1 MENRATMKLKHFAL
15 CAIAAAIVGCDT
27 NSNNNDNNLG
37 SIALSGTV
45 TSGQTLTAEVSDPDG
60 ISGDVTYYW
69 YADGEAITGANSAS
83 FTLTDDQIGLPIT
96 VQGLYTDDGGI
107 NESHITAPTADVAA
121 IAFPASLTITGDAL
135 VGSQLTAN
143 VADENGFDGDTVTYK
158 WFADDI
164 EIADEALLTLT
175 LTDAQF
181 GTVITV
187 SASFEDSRGFNES
200 VTSTGTEVVAR
211 TNSEGE
217 VTISGTPTVGNI
229 LTAEIN
235 DTDGATGDITYQWLA
250 DAQEIDGATQ
260 STFTVD
266 ASLLG
271 QKISVQVAYTDDNGF
286 IEDNT
291 SEETIAVSAVAVDE
305 AGSVAIMGVAPY
317 LTSGELT
324 AEITDNNGVEE
335 ANVTYTWSADGVE
348 VADSNSKT
356 FTPSAYAGS
365 IMSVKATYTDND
377 GFASEVTNSLDT
389 LVYTQLVSNPEA
401 LLGALSGGL
410 ADGDVIGLNT
420 GVYADMD
427 AVLLTSAVTLR
438 AVEGQT
444 PVLSGEVCVHVAA
457 GVDGAGLTG
466 LTFKNIDTKAGAF
479 CETEEGAV
487 IYSEGDNF
495 TFSQNTMDGEEATL
509 NNSEYH
515 WLMIKG
521 QSALVERNTFSNRNV
536 AEKGSVIKISSSSSD
551 HVIQYNLFSD
561 SDNPN
566 FGQSSLYLIN
576 AGSTTGSGAADNAN
590 FTIQYNRVENFVTGR
605 RLMRVQTSGATIK
618 GNTIVNP
625 NGGISLED
633 GGFNSVT
640 DNVIIRTTDIASSDD
655 RPAGILI
662 TPLGH
667 TVSNNYI
674 AGIRSGNKEAGGIV
688 FTANPFSQADGG
700 VPNSGNQA
708 VLDAAGD
715 FTLNVTN
722 NTVLNSQQPIVF
734 STEIGFKAPTS
745 DCDELTAANAPVLYG
760 LTKNAFVINFNGNLI
775 ANGLGDQTD
784 ADTINSSATTQ
795 GLFYPNTLDSDHA
808 FEYDCDLINH
818 DSSLLSNNFGYMDSR
833 VSGDASGDWVEI
845 RKLNGN
851 GAFDTDG
858 AIDQDPATNGKE
870 VLEYVTAASTL
881 LETDPAGLQAEA
893 GAKGL
898 HYIQSSEVGVGSTW
912 KIQND

>member
-1 MENRATMKLKHFAL
+1 
-15 CAIAAAIVGCDT
+15 
-27 NSNNNDNNLG
+27 
-37 SIALSGTV
+37 
-45 TSGQTLTAEVSDPDG
+45 
-60 ISGDVTYYW
+60 
-69 YADGEAITGANSAS
+69 
-83 FTLTDDQIGLPIT
+83 
-96 VQGLYTDDGGI
+96 
-107 NESHITAPTADVAA
+107 
-121 IAFPASLTITGDAL
+121 
-135 VGSQLTAN
+135 
-143 VADENGFDGDTVTYK
+143 
-158 WFADDI
+158 
-164 EIADEALLTLT
+164 
-175 LTDAQF
+175 
-181 GTVITV
+181 
-187 SASFEDSRGFNES
+187 
-200 VTSTGTEVVAR
+200 
-211 TNSEGE
+211 
-217 VTISGTPTVGNI
+217 
-229 LTAEIN
+229 
-235 DTDGATGDITYQWLA
+235 
-250 DAQEIDGATQ
+250 
-260 STFTVD
+260 
-266 ASLLG
+266 
-271 QKISVQVAYTDDNGF
+271 
-286 IEDNT
+286 
-291 SEETIAVSAVAVDE
+291 
-305 AGSVAIMGVAPY
+305 MGVAPY

-401 LLGALSGGL
+401 LLGAISGGL

-427 AVLLTSAVTLR
+427 AILLTSAVTLR

-479 CETEEGAV
+479 CEAEEGAV

-566 FGQSSLYLIN
+566 F
-576 AGSTTGSGAADNAN
+576 
-590 FTIQYNRVENFVTGR
+590 TIQYNRVENFVTGR

-640 DNVIIRTTDIASSDD
+640 DNIIIRTTDIESSSD
-655 RPAGILI
+655 RPVGVMI

-734 STEIGFKAPTS
+734 STEIGSKAPTS

>member
-1 MENRATMKLKHFAL
+1 MKLKHFAL
-15 CAIAAAIVGCDT
+15 CAIAIAIVGCDT
-27 NSNNNDNNLG
+27 DSNNNDNNLG
-37 SIALSGTV
+37 SIALTGTV
-45 TSGQTLTAEVSDPDG
+45 TSGQTLTTAVSDPDG
-60 ISGDVTYYW
+60 ISGEITYFW
-69 YADGEAITGANSAS
+69 YADGQAIEGAKSSS
-83 FTLTDDQIGLPIT
+83 FTLTDDQIGLSIT
-96 VQGLYTDDGGI
+96 AQALYTDDDGI
-107 NESHITAPTADVAA
+107 NESHLTEPTADVAA

-158 WFADDI
+158 WFADDV
-164 EIADEALLTLT
+164 EIADEVLSTLT

-187 SASFEDSRGFNES
+187 SASFEDDRGFAES
-200 VTSTGTEVVAR
+200 VTSASTEVVAR

-217 VTISGTPTVGNI
+217 VIISGTPTVGNT

-235 DTDGATGDITYQWLA
+235 DTDGASGDITYQWLA
-250 DAQEIDGATQ
+250 DAQAIDGAIE
-260 STFTVD
+260 STFAVD

-305 AGSVAIMGVAPY
+305 AGSVAIMGVVPY

-348 VADSNSKT
+348 IAGSNSKT

-365 IMSVKATYTDND
+365 IMSVTATYTDND
-377 GFASEVTNSLDT
+377 GFASSATNSLDT
-389 LVYTQLVSNPEA
+389 VVYTQLVTSPEA
-401 LLGALSGGL
+401 LLGAISGGL

-427 AVLLTSAVTLR
+427 AILLTSAVTLR
-438 AVEGQT
+438 AVEGQN
-444 PVLSGEVCVHVAA
+444 PVLSGEVCVHVAN
-457 GVDGAGLTG
+457 GVDGAALTG

-479 CETEEGAV
+479 CETEEETV

-495 TFSQNTMDGEEATL
+495 IFSQNTMDGEDTSL
-509 NNSEYH
+509 NNAKYN
-515 WLMIKG
+515 WIVLKG
-521 QSALVERNTFSNRNV
+521 KGALVERNTFTNRNTV
-536 AEKGSVIKISSSSSD
+536 EEGSVIKMSSSSSD
-551 HVIQYNLFSD
+551 HTIQYNLFSD
-561 SDNPN
+561 SNNPN
-566 FGQSSLYLIN
+566 FAESSLHLIN
-576 AGSTTGSGAADNAN
+576 AGNTTGADAAENAN
-590 FTIQYNRVENFVTGR
+590 FTIQYNRIENFVTGR
-605 RLMRVQTSGATIK
+605 RLIKVQTSGATIK

-655 RPAGILI
+655 RPSGVLI

-674 AGIRSGNKEAGGIV
+674 AGIRSDNKEAGGIV
-688 FTANPFSQADGG
+688 FTANPFSQDDGG
-700 VPNSGNQA
+700 VPKSGNQA
-708 VLDAAGD
+708 VLNAAGD
-715 FTLNVTN
+715 FTLNVKN

-734 STEIGFKAPTS
+734 STEIGSKAPAS
-745 DCDELTAANAPVLYG
+745 DCDELTAVNAPVLYG
-760 LTKNAFVINFNGNLI
+760 LTKNAFVINFDGNLI
-775 ANGLGDQTD
+775 ANGLGDQSSS
-784 ADTINSSATTQ
+784 DTIASSALTQ
-795 GLFYPNTLDSDHA
+795 GLFYPYTLSSDHA

-818 DSSLLSNNFGYMDSR
+818 TSSVLSNNFGYTDSR

-858 AIDQDPATNGKE
+858 AIDQDPATNNKE
-870 VLEYVTAASTL
+870 VLEYVTATSTL
-881 LETDPAGLQAEA
+881 IETSPTGAQVLA
-893 GAKGL
+893 GARGL
-898 HYIQSSEVGVGSTW
+898 HYIQTSEVGVGSTW

>member
-1 MENRATMKLKHFAL
+1 MKFKHFAL

-69 YADGEAITGANSAS
+69 YADGEAIAGANSAS

-107 NESHITAPTADVAA
+107 NESHITEPTADVAA

-143 VADENGFDGDTVTYK
+143 VADDNGFDGDTVTYK
-158 WFADDI
+158 WFADDV
-164 EIADEALLTLT
+164 EIADEALSTLT

-200 VTSTGTEVVAR
+200 VTSAGTEVVAR

-217 VTISGTPTVGNI
+217 VTISGTPTVGNT

-250 DAQEIDGATQ
+250 DAQEIDGAIE

-271 QKISVQVAYTDDNGF
+271 QKVSVQVAYTDDNGF

-305 AGSVAIMGVAPY
+305 AGSVAIMGVVPY
-317 LTSGELT
+317 LTNGELT

-348 VADSNSKT
+348 IAGSNSKT
-356 FTPSAYAGS
+356 FTPSDYAGS

-401 LLGALSGGL
+401 LLGAISGGL

-427 AVLLTSAVTLR
+427 AILLTSAVTLR

-444 PVLSGEVCVHVAA
+444 PVLSGE
-457 GVDGAGLTG
+457 
-466 LTFKNIDTKAGAF
+466 
-479 CETEEGAV
+479 
-487 IYSEGDNF
+487 
-495 TFSQNTMDGEEATL
+495 
-509 NNSEYH
+509 
-515 WLMIKG
+515 
-521 QSALVERNTFSNRNV
+521 
-536 AEKGSVIKISSSSSD
+536 
-551 HVIQYNLFSD
+551 
-561 SDNPN
+561 
-566 FGQSSLYLIN
+566 
-576 AGSTTGSGAADNAN
+576 
-590 FTIQYNRVENFVTGR
+590 
-605 RLMRVQTSGATIK
+605 
-618 GNTIVNP
+618 
-625 NGGISLED
+625 
-633 GGFNSVT
+633 
-640 DNVIIRTTDIASSDD
+640 
-655 RPAGILI
+655 
-662 TPLGH
+662 
-667 TVSNNYI
+667 
-674 AGIRSGNKEAGGIV
+674 
-688 FTANPFSQADGG
+688 
-700 VPNSGNQA
+700 
-708 VLDAAGD
+708 
-715 FTLNVTN
+715 
-722 NTVLNSQQPIVF
+722 
-734 STEIGFKAPTS
+734 
-745 DCDELTAANAPVLYG
+745 
-760 LTKNAFVINFNGNLI
+760 
-775 ANGLGDQTD
+775 
-784 ADTINSSATTQ
+784 
-795 GLFYPNTLDSDHA
+795 
-808 FEYDCDLINH
+808 
-818 DSSLLSNNFGYMDSR
+818 
-833 VSGDASGDWVEI
+833 
-845 RKLNGN
+845 
-851 GAFDTDG
+851 
-858 AIDQDPATNGKE
+858 
-870 VLEYVTAASTL
+870 
-881 LETDPAGLQAEA
+881 
-893 GAKGL
+893 
-898 HYIQSSEVGVGSTW
+898 
-912 KIQND
+912 